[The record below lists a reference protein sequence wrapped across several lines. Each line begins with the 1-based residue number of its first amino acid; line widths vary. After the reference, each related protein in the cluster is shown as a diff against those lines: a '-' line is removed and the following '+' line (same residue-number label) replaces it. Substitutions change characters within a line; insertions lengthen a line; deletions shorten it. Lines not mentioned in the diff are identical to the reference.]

1 MPRDLPI
8 GNERLLIL
16 FDEDYTLRD
25 LYYPNVGK
33 ENHAGGYP
41 FRFGLF
47 VEKDENASDDSGL
60 SRAGTA
66 ADDGEPTQHTSRGGE
81 ALEVR
86 PCSGEHPCQTVS
98 HQCGIDIAGA

>member
-16 FDEDYTLRD
+16 FDEDYRLRD

-41 FRFGLF
+41 FRFGVF
-47 VEKDENASDDSGL
+47 A
-60 SRAGTA
+60 
-66 ADDGEPTQHTSRGGE
+66 DGEFPWIGAEPGWGIGRRYQPHTPGTRVRCSNLQLGVELE
-81 ALEVR
+81 ATDPVDFHKTGFLR
-86 PCSGEHPCQTVS
+86 P
-98 HQCGIDIAGA
+98 